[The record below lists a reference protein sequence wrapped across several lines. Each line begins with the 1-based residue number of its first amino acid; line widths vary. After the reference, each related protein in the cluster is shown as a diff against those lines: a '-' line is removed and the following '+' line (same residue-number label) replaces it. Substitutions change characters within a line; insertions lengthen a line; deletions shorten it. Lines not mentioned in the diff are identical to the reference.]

1 MAANTGTAS
10 GQRRSLRL
18 SRQRKAAADDDVVSD
33 DIPAADARPPK
44 RRKAAVAKQS
54 HLRVFSQSWE
64 ATDEPCVPPTRPHT
78 VEYHRP
84 LLLSESIGAKGR
96 AQLLSWFDSVSSARG
111 MPWRKPWIDPGRHPD
126 AQELR
131 LALERRAYEVWISE
145 IMLQQTRVAVVVG
158 YWNRWMARWPTIQDL
173 AGAEVEHV
181 LAAWRGLG
189 YYSRATRIHEAAKLV
204 AGDADM
210 RGLLPASAA
219 ELEARIPGVGRYTAG
234 AISAIVYGRAEP
246 MVDGNVLRVLSRQLG
261 LHADVKTNRPAVDA
275 IWAVAAAL
283 ARAVASD
290 GQPSDGPGRWGQA
303 LMELGSTVCMPK
315 PDCSSCPITLTCRV
329 YGEGGALVS
338 GETTSADIEDAC
350 TLCSPMEQDIDVP
363 GVRRGADTAAISEY
377 ARRFPAKIAKK
388 KALREEETIVCA
400 IKKADGA
407 YLIQRR
413 PQKGLL
419 AGLWELPSVAVDPG
433 TDPTRRGQL
442 ARTRAAGLVAGV
454 ELRHAGEMGSVP
466 WAFSHLKLTMHVHGF
481 VVVSEFVDEEEAEEE
496 EEKEEEKEENG
507 RDGSRWTARV
517 EDESMGTGMR
527 KCWAL
532 AHETFTRVG
541 DETTPGRMRVRTEKV
556 RVRHSGA

>member
-1 MAANTGTAS
+1 MAANS
-10 GQRRSLRL
+10 GAAQGPRRSLRL
-18 SRQRKAAADDDVVSD
+18 SSRLRRPAADDDVSD
-33 DIPAADARPPK
+33 DAPTANAPPLK
-44 RRKAAVAKQS
+44 RRKAAVAKPS
-54 HLRVFSQSWE
+54 HLRVFSQLRD
-64 ATDEPCVPPTRPHT
+64 ATYEPCVPPTRPHT
-78 VEYHRP
+78 DEYHRP
-84 LLLSESIGAKGR
+84 LLLSERVGAQAR

-111 MPWRKPWIDPGRHPD
+111 MPWRKPWIDPGRQPD
-126 AQELR
+126 AEELR

-145 IMLQQTRVAVVVG
+145 IMLQQTRVAVVVD
-158 YWNRWMARWPTIQDL
+158 YWNRWMARWPTIQHL
-173 AGAEVEHV
+173 AGAEAEDV

-204 AGDADM
+204 AGDAEM
-210 RGLLPASAA
+210 RGLLPASAS

-261 LHADVKTNRPAVDA
+261 LHADVKAKRPAVDA

-283 ARAVASD
+283 VQAVASD

-329 YGEGGALVS
+329 YGEGRALVS
-338 GETTSADIEDAC
+338 GETVAADIEDAC
-350 TLCSPMEQDIDVP
+350 TICSPMEQDVEP
-363 GVRRGADTAAISEY
+363 GVRRGAEMAAISEY

-400 IKKADGA
+400 IRKADGA

-433 TDPTRRGQL
+433 TEPTQRGQL
-442 ARTRAAGLVAGV
+442 ARRRAAELVAGV
-454 ELRHAGEMGSVP
+454 ELRHTGEMGSVP

-481 VVVSEFVDEEEAEEE
+481 VVVEEE
-496 EEKEEEKEENG
+496 EEEEEEEQ
-507 RDGSRWTARV
+507 DGSRWTARV

-532 AHETFTRVG
+532 AHETFKSWRRN
-541 DETTPGRMRVRTEKV
+541 DATTDPC
-556 RVRHSGA
+556 